1 MEKENILVMLPT
13 SEEERQAFYRAAPE
27 ANLQFC
33 LPEEATRESIRQ
45 ANVIFGSPAID
56 DVRGSENLRWLQSNA
71 AGPDSYLQPGVLP
84 QGCQLTNA
92 SGSYGLAISE
102 HMLGMLL
109 MLLKKLHTYRDSQ
122 HDHVWKSQGSVKSI
136 WGSTVLVLG
145 LGDIGGEF
153 ARRCQA
159 LGAYVIGVRRQDT
172 HKPDY
177 VDELHLIAD
186 LDTLLPRADVVAIA
200 MPGTE
205 ETKGMFN
212 DERLARM
219 KEGSIIL
226 NVGRGS
232 IIDTAALTR
241 ALQSGHLLGAGL
253 DVTDPE
259 PLPDDCPLWD
269 IPSALITPPCQRI
282 FPPAGN
288 AHPHFA
294 AVRRK
299 PHPLGK
305 RPAAFKPHGPANR
318 LPQHGK
324 PQRAPLRERSLCP
337 CRFSSGPTGKKTCPP
352 CGPFGTKWWKK
363 GWLFPKRNR

>member
-1 MEKENILVMLPT
+1 MEKEKILVMLPT
-13 SEEERQAFYRAAPE
+13 TEEERQAFYRAAPD
-27 ANLQFC
+27 ADVYCC
-33 LPEEATRESIRQ
+33 LPEEATRDRIQ
-45 ANVIFGSPAID
+45 WANVIFGSPAID
-56 DVRGSENLRWLQSNA
+56 DVRGSQNLRWLQSNA

-145 LGDIGGEF
+145 MGDIGGEF

-269 IPSALITPPCQRI
+269 IPSALITPHVSG
-282 FPPAGN
+282 FF
-288 AHPHFA
+288 H
-294 AVRRK
+294 
-299 PHPLGK
+299 
-305 RPAAFKPHGPANR
+305 
-318 LPQHGK
+318 
-324 PQRAPLRERSLCP
+324 LRETLTRILQLCVENLTRWENGQPLLNRMDPQTGYRS
-337 CRFSSGPTGKKTCPP
+337 TEN
-352 CGPFGTKWWKK
+352 
-363 GWLFPKRNR
+363 RNVRL

>member
-1 MEKENILVMLPT
+1 M
-13 SEEERQAFYRAAPE
+13 
-27 ANLQFC
+27 
-33 LPEEATRESIRQ
+33 
-45 ANVIFGSPAID
+45 
-56 DVRGSENLRWLQSNA
+56 
-71 AGPDSYLQPGVLP
+71 
-84 QGCQLTNA
+84 
-92 SGSYGLAISE
+92 
-102 HMLGMLL
+102 
-109 MLLKKLHTYRDSQ
+109 
-122 HDHVWKSQGSVKSI
+122 
-136 WGSTVLVLG
+136 LVLG

-259 PLPDDCPLWD
+259 PLPDDCPPWD
-269 IPSALITPPCQRI
+269 IPSALITPHVSG
-282 FPPAGN
+282 FF
-288 AHPHFA
+288 H
-294 AVRRK
+294 
-299 PHPLGK
+299 
-305 RPAAFKPHGPANR
+305 
-318 LPQHGK
+318 
-324 PQRAPLRERSLCP
+324 LRETLTRILQLCVENLTRWENGQPLLNRMDPQTGYRS
-337 CRFSSGPTGKKTCPP
+337 TEN
-352 CGPFGTKWWKK
+352 
-363 GWLFPKRNR
+363 RNVRP